1 MRSAH
6 DRRALADAVAVG
18 DSALPQ
24 GGIYALALDLQ
35 KLSEAGLSLPKVSF
49 NITADRLLK
58 SKLAEELSGRIG
70 THTKIALE
78 LLESMSLDNPTES
91 IAWALEDLREHGID
105 IEIDDFGSDRASLAG
120 LMAIGPQAMKID
132 RSIVTPIVH
141 SPRHEDLVKKII
153 DIGAALNVEVVAE
166 GVETEEHA
174 ELLMSLGCDVLQGFG
189 LARPMPFAD
198 LAMFCMRHLG
208 KQGETST
215 AVA

>member
-1 MRSAH
+1 
-6 DRRALADAVAVG
+6 
-18 DSALPQ
+18 
-24 GGIYALALDLQ
+24 
-35 KLSEAGLSLPKVSF
+35 
-49 NITADRLLK
+49 
-58 SKLAEELSGRIG
+58 
-70 THTKIALE
+70 
-78 LLESMSLDNPTES
+78 
-91 IAWALEDLREHGID
+91 
-105 IEIDDFGSDRASLAG
+105 
-120 LMAIGPQAMKID
+120 MKID